1 MKVLLE
7 KSFLDDLFLIN
18 CGVLFQKNLPIT
30 LAQNLLRLVQTKG
43 MINCLDDAL
52 RVLQLCSSD
61 TSETG
66 ILY

>member
-7 KSFLDDLFLIN
+7 KIFLDDLFLVN
-18 CGVLFQKNLPIT
+18 CGILFQKNLPIT

-52 RVLQLCSSD
+52 RVL
-61 TSETG
+61 
-66 ILY
+66 

>member
-18 CGVLFQKNLPIT
+18 CGILFQKNLSIT

-52 RVLQLCSSD
+52 RVL
-61 TSETG
+61 
-66 ILY
+66 